1 MKARTG
7 TDGSTAR
14 HCCIFPAEQDR
25 CCSLKPLKH
34 RLARVNQLPYFCRPP
49 DLATGVRAAT
59 APLPQAR
66 STSAQEGPALPKP
79 EQAMENPFSLPSPA
93 ATPAQKPSS
102 RPAQEDFRSSALFQ
116 PSHALA
122 ALAED
127 MKCRFAKAPFRAMFP
142 ARQGCAPLP
151 WAQPEGAAASQAA
164 RSSSPPQPRGA
175 PALEVQRGSP
185 APELSQLP
193 PRGPRPARRST
204 SQLNLET
211 AVSPA
216 HHKNSV
222 PSEVEM
228 HSCLPASSVLSWL

>member
-1 MKARTG
+1 M
-7 TDGSTAR
+7 
-14 HCCIFPAEQDR
+14 FPAEQDWY
-25 CCSLKPLKH
+25 CSLKPLKH
-34 RLARVNQLPYFCRPP
+34 RLARVNQSPYLRRLP
-49 DLATGVRAAT
+49 DLAAGVRAAT

-66 STSAQEGPALPKP
+66 AASAQEGPALPKP
-79 EQAMENPFSLPSPA
+79 EQAMETPFSLPPSA
-93 ATPAQKPSS
+93 AIPAQKPSS
-102 RPAQEDFRSSALFQ
+102 RPAQEDFGSSALFQ

-127 MKCRFAKAPFRAMFP
+127 MKCRFAKAPFKAMFP
-142 ARQGCAPLP
+142 ARQGCAPPL
-151 WAQPEGAAASQAA
+151 WAQPEGATASQAA
-164 RSSSPPQPRGA
+164 RPPSPPQPRGA
-175 PALEVQRGSP
+175 PAPEALLESP

-193 PRGPRPARRST
+193 PRGPRPARRCT

>member
-1 MKARTG
+1 M
-7 TDGSTAR
+7 
-14 HCCIFPAEQDR
+14 FPAEQDWY
-25 CCSLKPLKH
+25 CSLKPLKH
-34 RLARVNQLPYFCRPP
+34 RLARVNQLPYLRRPP
-49 DLATGVRAAT
+49 DLATVVRAAT

-66 STSAQEGPALPKP
+66 AASAQEGPALPKP
-79 EQAMENPFSLPSPA
+79 EQAMESPFSLPSPA
-93 ATPAQKPSS
+93 AVPAQKPSS

-127 MKCRFAKAPFRAMFP
+127 MHRRFAGAPFKAMFP
-142 ARQGCAPLP
+142 ARQGGCAPPP
-151 WAQPEGAAASQAA
+151 WAQAEDAAASQAA
-164 RSSSPPQPRGA
+164 RSPSAPQPRGA
-175 PALEVQRGSP
+175 PALEAQLGSP

-211 AVSPA
+211 PVSPA

>member
-1 MKARTG
+1 M
-7 TDGSTAR
+7 
-14 HCCIFPAEQDR
+14 
-25 CCSLKPLKH
+25 
-34 RLARVNQLPYFCRPP
+34 PYFCRPP

-175 PALEVQRGSP
+175 PGLEVHRGSP

-222 PSEVEM
+222 PSEIEM